1 MPCHADTV
9 APAYPAR
16 VARTPILVI
25 ADEYYA
31 NLAAVRALRAAGYE
45 PWVGSMTPDGYAQR
59 SRAVAGVL
67 PLPSPSAGEQ
77 VFVEAVAAAAARC
90 GAAAVLPGSESSVL
104 ALSGSSDG
112 VVHGLSKR
120 EAVLGVT
127 DKQSLATLASA
138 SGLLTP
144 GARTIEPGEL
154 PSADEGLQFPVV
166 VKPRAGAL
174 QSAAA
179 IHEVPDAVKVGS
191 MAELKRVVGARPE
204 LAWLVQPFIR
214 GRLIA
219 VAGVARDGHVLCTVH
234 QAARRTFPR
243 DCGVSAFAETV
254 ARDEQLDD
262 GVRRLV
268 AASGLSGIWEAQFI
282 AGRDGTYLIDLNPRP
297 YGSLALAVA
306 AGLNLPAIWI
316 DALLGR
322 ERLIGEYRVGQR
334 FRAEMRELGFLT
346 QALASHDLRAAA
358 SVLVPRGRTTHAVL
372 SVRDPTPALLLLRR
386 IGVRAA
392 A

>member
-1 MPCHADTV
+1 
-9 APAYPAR
+9 
-16 VARTPILVI
+16 
-25 ADEYYA
+25 
-31 NLAAVRALRAAGYE
+31 
-45 PWVGSMTPDGYAQR
+45 
-59 SRAVAGVL
+59 
-67 PLPSPSAGEQ
+67 
-77 VFVEAVAAAAARC
+77 
-90 GAAAVLPGSESSVL
+90 
-104 ALSGSSDG
+104 

-127 DKQSLATLASA
+127 DKESLATLASA

-144 GARTIEPGEL
+144 GGRTIEPGDL

-174 QSAAA
+174 QSATA

-214 GRLIA
+214 GRLTA
-219 VAGVARDGHVLCTVH
+219 VAGVARDGHVLCTLH
-234 QAARRTFPR
+234 QVAHRTFPR

-254 ARDEQLDD
+254 VRDEQLDE
-262 GVRRLV
+262 GVRRLLR
-268 AASGLSGIWEAQFI
+268 ASGLSGIWEAQFI
-282 AGRDGTYLIDLNPRP
+282 AGSDGTYLIDLNPRP

-322 ERLIGEYRVGQR
+322 ERPIGEYHVGQR
-334 FRAEMRELGFLT
+334 FRAEMRDLGFLA
-346 QALASHDLRAAA
+346 QALASHDIRGAA
-358 SVLVPRGRTTHAVL
+358 SVLVPRRRTTHAVL
-372 SVRDPTPALLLLRR
+372 SVNDPTPALLLFRR

>member
-1 MPCHADTV
+1 MAGT
-9 APAYPAR
+9 R
-16 VARTPILVI
+16 ILVI

-31 NLAAVRALRAAGYE
+31 CLAAVRALRAAGYE
-45 PWVGSMTPDGYAQR
+45 PWVGSTTPDGYAQR

-77 VFVEAVAAAAARC
+77 AFVEAVVAAASSC
-90 GAAAVLPGSESSVL
+90 GAAAVLPGNESSVL
-104 ALSGSSDG
+104 ALSGTSSEL
-112 VVHGLSKR
+112 HGLSKR

-127 DKQSLATLASA
+127 DKESLAMLASA

-144 GARTIEPGEL
+144 SGTTIEPGEV
-154 PSADEGLQFPVV
+154 PAADDNLRFPAV

-174 QSAAA
+174 RSERA

-191 MAELKRVVGARPE
+191 LPELKRVVGARPE

-214 GRLIA
+214 GRLTA
-219 VAGVARDGHVLCTVH
+219 VAGVSCDGHVLCTVH

-254 ARDEQLDD
+254 PRDQRLDE
-262 GVRRLV
+262 GLRRLL

-282 AGRDGTYLIDLNPRP
+282 AAGDGTYLIDLNPRP

-322 ERLIGEYRVGQR
+322 EPTIGEYRVGQR
-334 FRAEMRELGFLT
+334 FRAEMRDLGFLT
-346 QALASHDLRAAA
+346 QALASHDVRAAA
-358 SVLVPRGRTTHAVL
+358 SVLVPRRRTTHAVL
-372 SVRDPTPALLLLRR
+372 SLRDPSPALLLFRR

>member
-1 MPCHADTV
+1 MAGT
-9 APAYPAR
+9 R
-16 VARTPILVI
+16 ILVI

-31 NLAAVRALRAAGYE
+31 CLAAVRALRAAGYE
-45 PWVGSMTPDGYAQR
+45 PWVGSTTPDGYAQR

-77 VFVEAVAAAAARC
+77 AFVEAVVAAASSC
-90 GAAAVLPGSESSVL
+90 GAAAVLPGNESSVL
-104 ALSGSSDG
+104 ALSGASSEFD
-112 VVHGLSKR
+112 VMHGLSKR
-120 EAVLGVT
+120 DAVLGVT
-127 DKQSLATLASA
+127 DKESLARLAAA

-144 GARTIEPGEL
+144 SGRTIEPGEV
-154 PSADEGLQFPVV
+154 PAADDNLQFPAV

-174 QSAAA
+174 QSEMA
-179 IHEVPDAVKVGS
+179 IHEVPDAVKVRS
-191 MAELKRVVGARPE
+191 LPELKRVVGAWPE

-214 GRLIA
+214 GRLTA
-219 VAGVARDGHVLCTVH
+219 VAGVSQDGQVLCTVH

-254 ARDEQLDD
+254 PRDQPLDE
-262 GVRRLV
+262 GLRRLL

-282 AGRDGTYLIDLNPRP
+282 TAGDGTYLIDLNPRP

-322 ERLIGEYRVGQR
+322 ERPVGEYRVGQR
-334 FRAEMRELGFLT
+334 FRAEMRDLGFLT
-346 QALASHDLRAAA
+346 QALASHDVRAAA
-358 SVLVPRGRTTHAVL
+358 SVLVPRRRTTHAVF
-372 SVRDPTPALLLLRR
+372 SVRDPTPAVLLFRR

-392 A
+392 T